1 MRLVR
6 ILLGFV
12 DPNLV
17 ETNEQ
22 DDFMIS
28 NISPATSATD
38 LASNPKSF
46 FNCPDLHGGVPG
58 PPGGK
63 FRSRETQL
71 LAAGSKYRAL
81 QRFKRLRDANIRE
94 GKPISAAIDTLEGTK
109 RLILAAIR
117 VWEMKR
123 GHPHLVRS
131 TVIN

>member
-1 MRLVR
+1 MRLVK

-12 DPNLV
+12 DPNLA

-22 DDFMIS
+22 DDFIIS

-46 FNCPDLHGGVPG
+46 FNCPDLHGGVSG
-58 PPGGK
+58 LPGGK

-71 LAAGSKYRAL
+71 LGGSKYRAL
-81 QRFKRLRDANIRE
+81 QRFKRPRAANIHEEKRF
-94 GKPISAAIDTLEGTK
+94 SAAIDNLEGTK
-109 RLILAAIR
+109 KLILAAIR